1 MALSGI
7 VAVNEAIEKE
17 KSSLMPPDYRK
28 LWALFFKRLSEEE
41 ANAFFFSLKKCSGFN
56 CSKQTTPRP

>member
-28 LWALFFKRLSEEE
+28 LWALFLKGYPKKRPTRS
-41 ANAFFFSLKKCSGFN
+41 FSH
-56 CSKQTTPRP
+56 